1 MIDFTT
7 ILRED
12 EHAYVVT
19 ISLPAVIDF
28 LRGGAPSVV
37 LVDGNGISLC
47 QRRNAGSAELLH
59 RTLPHRNS
67 RFVERTRFRTKVLV
81 VP

>member
-37 LVDGNGISLC
+37 LVDGMAMEFRFAKDVMLEAQNYYIEHYPIET
-47 QRRNAGSAELLH
+47 RALLK
-59 RTLPHRNS
+59 
-67 RFVERTRFRTKVLV
+67 ERGLEPKF
-81 VP
+81 

>member
-19 ISLPAVIDF
+19 ISLSAVLDF
-28 LRGGAPSVV
+28 LRGGTPSIV
-37 LVDGNGISLC
+37 LVDNIPMEFRFAKDVMLEA
-47 QRRNAGSAELLH
+47 QNYYIEHYPNETRALLKEQG
-59 RTLPHRNS
+59 LEPK
-67 RFVERTRFRTKVLV
+67 F
-81 VP
+81 

>member
-28 LRGGAPSVV
+28 LRGGTPSVV
-37 LVDGNGISLC
+37 LVDGVPM
-47 QRRNAGSAELLH
+47 ELGFAREVMLEAQNYYIEH
-59 RTLPHRNS
+59 YPSETRALLK
-67 RFVERTRFRTKVLV
+67 ERGLEPKF
-81 VP
+81 